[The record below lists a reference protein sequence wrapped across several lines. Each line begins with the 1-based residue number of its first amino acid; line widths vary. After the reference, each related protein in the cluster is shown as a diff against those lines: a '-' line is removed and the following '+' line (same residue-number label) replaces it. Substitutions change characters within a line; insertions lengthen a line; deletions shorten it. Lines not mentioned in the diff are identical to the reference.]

1 MGRIRNP
8 ERGGGVHWFFWGF
21 FFIRRKNWAREKC
34 ECVYMD
40 VQREDF
46 LWGNNKKAGEIGI
59 VLNDMVR

>member
-1 MGRIRNP
+1 MRIY
-8 ERGGGVHWFFWGF
+8 G
-21 FFIRRKNWAREKC
+21 
-34 ECVYMD
+34 